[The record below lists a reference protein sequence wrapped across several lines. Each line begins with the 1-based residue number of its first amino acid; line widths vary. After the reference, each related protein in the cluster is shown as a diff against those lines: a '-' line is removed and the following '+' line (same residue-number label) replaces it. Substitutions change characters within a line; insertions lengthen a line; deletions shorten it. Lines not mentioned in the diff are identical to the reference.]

1 MYGPLLSCA
10 VVRYGAV
17 CGIRPR
23 AHTHTRTHIYMT
35 YICLPSAASRGVAWL
50 QSLRQSLVLSLA
62 RSESESSLAFVC
74 LSVCLSV
81 RLCGLLDVQ
90 HLQQVRVAGNTL
102 HDAMDTNDVVAS
114 LAPSAKTQRA
124 NTQMQTQT
132 TQTRQH
138 NQTINYKNIIVVP
151 LCPQCATRK
160 LARTQQL
167 PREVATASPARS
179 WANTVRACM
188 HASMHE

>member
-81 RLCGLLDVQ
+81 CVVYSTCNTFNRFVWPVTPSMTPWIPMMLSPAWH
-90 HLQQVRVAGNTL
+90 HLQRRNAQTHRCRHRRRRRASTIKQSTTKTSSSSHSVHSVLRESLHEHNNFHVRWPRPALRVLG
-102 HDAMDTNDVVAS
+102 
-114 LAPSAKTQRA
+114 
-124 NTQMQTQT
+124 QTPCG
-132 TQTRQH
+132 H
-138 NQTINYKNIIVVP
+138 
-151 LCPQCATRK
+151 
-160 LARTQQL
+160 
-167 PREVATASPARS
+167 
-179 WANTVRACM
+179 ACM
-188 HASMHE
+188 HPCMNE